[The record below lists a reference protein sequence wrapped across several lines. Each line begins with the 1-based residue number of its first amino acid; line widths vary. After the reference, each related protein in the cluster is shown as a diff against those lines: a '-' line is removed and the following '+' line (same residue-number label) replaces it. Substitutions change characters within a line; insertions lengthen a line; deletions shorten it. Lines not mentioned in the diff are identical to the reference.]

1 MVDWNDRSDFPSE
14 IRDRRAT
21 LQRQFD
27 SRRLPGHSDYSLVIG
42 SWTASHCVG
51 MRRPRREP
59 RPFFLGHR
67 TQARLCA
74 PITTACHHPRT
85 TSSMRLYRARR
96 RGGSAINV
104 LRAAARQPLPGAPR
118 SGKWV
123 GFLGGRWRAF
133 DGPEERP
140 PGSGPTPHMGI
151 TCPGRHHHHA
161 LAGTPC
167 RGSKRVRGS
176 RTGGGLASAGVDA
189 LRPRRA
195 APSEASISAR
205 QLDRW
210 EQLGALSDDG

>member
-1 MVDWNDRSDFPSE
+1 
-14 IRDRRAT
+14 
-21 LQRQFD
+21 
-27 SRRLPGHSDYSLVIG
+27 
-42 SWTASHCVG
+42 

-104 LRAAARQPLPGAPR
+104 LRAAARQPLPGAPPLW
-118 SGKWV
+118 KV
-123 GFLGGRWRAF
+123 GRLSRWPPARLRWTGREAARKRPDPSHGYNLSRQAPPPRLGWDAVSRIETGQ
-133 DGPEERP
+133 
-140 PGSGPTPHMGI
+140 
-151 TCPGRHHHHA
+151 
-161 LAGTPC
+161 
-167 RGSKRVRGS
+167 GS

-189 LRPRRA
+189 YDLGELRLQ
-195 APSEASISAR
+195 SFDLAR

-210 EQLGALSDDG
+210 EQLGALSDNG